1 MPAEAMPAAA
11 QAISSGHA
19 KRTSRC
25 YTGRRFPMAKI
36 DQVRNL
42 GVVAHIDAG
51 KTTVSERFLFHSG
64 KIHKV
69 GEVHDGET
77 EMDWMEQERE
87 RGITITAAATTF
99 EWKKHEIHLID
110 TPGHV
115 DFTIEVERSLRV
127 LDGAVVVFCG
137 VAGVQPQSKTVWR
150 QADKFRVPR
159 LAFVNK
165 LDRVGASFSA
175 VVADIRETLGA
186 NAVPIQLPIGTED
199 AFAGVVDLV
208 RMKALMFSGDVT
220 DAPEVADIP
229 DDVAAHAADA
239 RDQLVQALAD
249 LDDGIA
255 EKYLGNQELTAADLD
270 AAIRKATI
278 AVKIIP
284 VLGGTA
290 LRNKGIHPLLDAVIA
305 YLPSP
310 VDVPPV
316 QGIDPRNT
324 TEKLTRAPKN
334 SEPFSALAF
343 KIAMDEGRKVVFLRL
358 FSGVVEAGDEILNV
372 RTNRKEKVARLFRIH
387 ANKRERLDKAVAGEI
402 VAVAGLKDATTG
414 DTVCDPKAPI
424 LLERIDTYEPVISQ
438 AIEAENA
445 AAKERLDFAL
455 GKMGEED
462 PTFRVRD
469 DADTGQTI
477 ISGMGELHLEIIVD
491 RMKREYGVQARA
503 GKPQVVYRETILKD
517 GDGHA
522 VFERTPAG
530 GGKDGAIYGEATC
543 RVRARARGAG
553 MEFKRD
559 IGSIA
564 GASPTASDADPARR
578 HAGAARRGVVGP
590 RRVPARGRR
599 GHPGRALAAR
609 RRERRDRLPRRRRG
623 GVPPRGAGGDAVT
636 ARADHG
642 GRGHRRRRVPR
653 RGDRRPQPA
662 PRSRPGRR
670 QARQGEPGPGA
681 RRAAQHVRLLDAV
694 AQPDPGRRDVRD
706 AVLRLRHPAG
716 LSGRVPM
723 TASR

>member
-1 MPAEAMPAAA
+1 
-11 QAISSGHA
+11 
-19 KRTSRC
+19 
-25 YTGRRFPMAKI
+25 MAKI

-150 QADKFRVPR
+150 QADKFHVPR

-165 LDRVGASFSA
+165 LDRVGASFAA
-175 VVADIRETLGA
+175 VVADIRDQLGA
-186 NAVPIQLPIGTED
+186 NAVPIQLPIGSED
-199 AFAGVVDLV
+199 AFSGVVDLV
-208 RMKALMFSGDVT
+208 RMKALMFSGEVT
-220 DAPEVADIP
+220 EAPEIADIP
-229 DDVAAHAADA
+229 EELAGVAADA
-239 RDQLVQALAD
+239 RDQMIQSLAD

-255 EKYLGNQELTAADLD
+255 EKYLGGAELTAAELD
-270 AAIRKATI
+270 ATIRKATI
-278 AVKIIP
+278 AVKMIP
-284 VLGGTA
+284 VLAGTA

-310 VDVPPV
+310 ADVPPV
-316 QGIDPRNT
+316 HGVDPRNT
-324 TEKLTRAPKN
+324 TEKLTRAAKN
-334 SEPFSALAF
+334 SEPMAALAF

-358 FSGVVEAGDEILNV
+358 FSGTIEAGAEILNV
-372 RTNRKEKVARLFRIH
+372 RTNKKEKVARLFRIH
-387 ANKRERLDKAVAGEI
+387 ANKRERLDKAMAGEI

-438 AIEAENA
+438 AIEADNA

-455 GKMGEED
+455 GKMAEED

-491 RMKREYGVQARA
+491 RMKREYGVSARA

-517 GDGHA
+517 GEGHA
-522 VFERTPAG
+522 TFERDMKEQP
-530 GGKDGAIYGEATC
+530 IFGEATC

-553 MEFKRD
+553 MEFKRE
-559 IGSIA
+559 INSLPNL
-564 GASPTASDADPARR
+564 SPTASDAIL
-578 HAGAARRGVVGP
+578 HAGMQGLRDAASSGPDGFPLEDVEVTLVSLGLRDGANAEIGCRAAAAEACRRAVQSASPSRLEPIMAVEVSVDDEFLGVVIGDLQQRRGQVQDIGQ
-590 RRVPARGRR
+590 RGKERLVSA
-599 GHPGRALAAR
+599 HVALR
-609 RRERRDRLPRRRRG
+609 NMFGYSTGLRSMTRG
-623 GVPPRGAGGDAVT
+623 GATFEMQFFSYDT
-636 ARADHG
+636 L
-642 GRGHRRRRVPR
+642 
-653 RGDRRPQPA
+653 
-662 PRSRPGRR
+662 
-670 QARQGEPGPGA
+670 QG
-681 RRAAQHVRLLDAV
+681 
-694 AQPDPGRRDVRD
+694 
-706 AVLRLRHPAG
+706 
-716 LSGRVPM
+716 
-723 TASR
+723 